1 MLWQHP
7 ASDLTPLLMVVGAG
21 LEVASS
27 SAATTQLPLE
37 KFIQMKQL
45 EPGNLLLA
53 VTLPHP
59 QPGQQVRAYR
69 QARRRTA
76 DLAVATLAVAYQ
88 QPEPGRL
95 HNARQISSVSSGSTV
110 VLAFCRNMFCL

>member
-7 ASDLTPLLMVVGAG
+7 ASDLTPLLLVVGAG

-37 KFIQMKQL
+37 KFIQTKQL
-45 EPGNLLLA
+45 EPGSLLLA

-59 QPGQQVRAYR
+59 QPGQQVRAFR

-76 DLAVATLAVAYQ
+76 DLAVATLAIAYQ

-95 HNARQISSVSSGSTV
+95 QNVRQISPVSSGSTV
-110 VLAFCRNMFCL
+110 VLTSSRNVFCL